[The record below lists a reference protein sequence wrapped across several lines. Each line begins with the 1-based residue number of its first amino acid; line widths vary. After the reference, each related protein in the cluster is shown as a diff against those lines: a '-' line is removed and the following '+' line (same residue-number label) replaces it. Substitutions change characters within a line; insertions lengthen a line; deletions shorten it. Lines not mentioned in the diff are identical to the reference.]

1 MASIVIKDSF
11 KAGKDGIDFSYVRP
25 NGEVKTT
32 RLKKKFSDTINGEK
46 VTFLLPENPT
56 AEQMFAHAEALAN
69 RYVRQHVA
77 GQAKAAKMTDA
88 ERAEAR
94 QRGLDNWN
102 NMTAEQ
108 KAAHAK
114 ATEVNAEAQRE
125 AWKALKNHALL
136 QWHKMLLKFLM
147 TSLLNWLHW
156 DNPNAPAPCVLVPQ
170 HS

>member
-1 MASIVIKDSF
+1 MAKSTLVIKDSF

-56 AEQMFAHAEALAN
+56 AEQMFAHAEALAT

-102 NMTAEQ
+102 NMTEEQ

-114 ATEVNAEAQRE
+114 ASEVNAEAQRE
-125 AWKALKNHALL
+125 SWKALTPEQQAAHAERSRKAALAQDVIEVSDDIFAQL
-136 QWHKMLLKFLM
+136 AALG
-147 TSLLNWLHW
+147 
-156 DNPNAPAPCVLVPQ
+156 
-170 HS
+170 

>member
-1 MASIVIKDSF
+1 MTMASIVIKDSF
-11 KAGKDGIDFSYVRP
+11 KAGKGGIDFSYVRP

-46 VTFLLPENPT
+46 ITFILPENPT
-56 AEQMFAHAEALAN
+56 AEQMLSHAEALAT

-77 GQAKAAKMTDA
+77 GQAKAASMTDA

-108 KAAHAK
+108 KAAHAE
-114 ATEVNAEAQRE
+114 ATKVNAEIQRE
-125 AWKALKNHALL
+125 AWKALTPEQKAAHAEKSRAAAMAQDVIEVSDDIFAQLAAL
-136 QWHKMLLKFLM
+136 G
-147 TSLLNWLHW
+147 
-156 DNPNAPAPCVLVPQ
+156 
-170 HS
+170 

>member
-56 AEQMFAHAEALAN
+56 AEQMFAHAEALAT
-69 RYVRQHVA
+69 RYVRQH
-77 GQAKAAKMTDA
+77 AASMTDA
-88 ERAEAR
+88 ERAEER

-108 KAAHAK
+108 KAAHAE
-114 ATEVNAEAQRE
+114 ATKVNADAQRQ
-125 AWKALKNHALL
+125 AWKALTPEQKAAHAEKSRAAAMAQDVIEVSDDIFAQLAAL
-136 QWHKMLLKFLM
+136 G
-147 TSLLNWLHW
+147 
-156 DNPNAPAPCVLVPQ
+156 
-170 HS
+170 

>member
-1 MASIVIKDSF
+1 MAKSTIVIKDSF
-11 KAGKDGIDFSYVRP
+11 KAVKDGIDFSYVRP

-56 AEQMFAHAEALAN
+56 AEQMFAHAEALAT

-77 GQAKAAKMTDA
+77 GQAKAAAMTDA

-114 ATEVNAEAQRE
+114 ATEVNAAAAVRVGGRSHAAAMAQDVIE
-125 AWKALKNHALL
+125 VSDDIFAQLAALG
-136 QWHKMLLKFLM
+136 
-147 TSLLNWLHW
+147 
-156 DNPNAPAPCVLVPQ
+156 
-170 HS
+170 